1 MHTRRIL
8 VVEDDAD
15 IREAT
20 IDILVDHG
28 YEAVGA
34 ANGREALDRLS
45 TGVDLPCLILLDL
58 MMPVMDGRTF
68 CAEQKRHP
76 ALAPIPVIVLSARTD
91 SARQA
96 AELGAAGCL
105 DKPVSLEALLRLTQR
120 LCVTD

>member
-20 IDILVDHG
+20 VDLLVDHG
-28 YEAVGA
+28 FDAVGA
-34 ANGREALDRLS
+34 ANGREALDRLRS
-45 TGVDLPCLILLDL
+45 DVDLPCLILLDL

-68 CAEQKRHP
+68 REEQQRNP

-91 SARQA
+91 SVKQA

-105 DKPVSLEALLRLTQR
+105 DKPVSFEALLRLTRR